1 MKYSMKKSDKLSIAV
16 LGLWHLGLVYSASLA
31 KFGYRVFG
39 FDLDKK
45 NIERLNL
52 AKLPIYEPGLSE
64 LVKKY
69 LNKNLFFSNDP
80 RQVVS
85 DKDYI
90 FITLDTSIDN
100 LDEIDL
106 TPIHKLFN
114 LVIKYSSKR
123 STIVISSQVPIGT
136 TRSFIKK
143 LKPET
148 RVIYFPENLRL
159 GTAIED
165 FLKPTRIVLGSD
177 NEDILEQFLKDFSIF
192 KCKVLKM
199 SVESAEM
206 LKHALNSY
214 LALNITFS
222 SELCDLCEMLD
233 ANASDV
239 VLGLKSDPRVSPQA
253 PLNPG
258 LGFSGGTLGR
268 DVKTLIKVSAK
279 FNYPA
284 KLLNAIYEVNRHR
297 LNYLLTKIKKI
308 YPKLNGK
315 KIGILGLTYKPN
327 TDTLRRSQSIDLAN
341 LLADEKIEIRGF
353 DPAIKNQNLKS
364 LHLINSLEEFLKGL
378 DLLILM
384 TQWPQFQSIDPKLAS
399 NLMRQNI
406 IIDTKNFLDKQ
417 KYKDCGFRYI
427 GIGQSE

>member
-1 MKYSMKKSDKLSIAV
+1 MKKSDKLSIAV
-16 LGLWHLGLVYSASLA
+16 LGLWHLGLVYSACLA

-45 NIERLNL
+45 NIKRLNS

-64 LVKKY
+64 YVKRY

-80 RQVVS
+80 KQAIE

-90 FITLDTSIDN
+90 FIALDTSIDN
-100 LDEIDL
+100 SDEIDL
-106 TPIHKLFN
+106 TPIHKLFA
-114 LVIKYSSKR
+114 LVIKYCSKR
-123 STIVISSQVPIGT
+123 SIIVISSQIPIGT
-136 TRSFIKK
+136 TRSLIKK
-143 LKPET
+143 LKPNT
-148 RVIYFPENLRL
+148 KVIYFPENLRL

-165 FLKPTRIVLGSD
+165 FLKPARIVLGSD
-177 NEDILEQFLKDFSIF
+177 DEDVVEQFLKDFFIF

-214 LALNITFS
+214 LALNISFI

-233 ANASDV
+233 ANASDI

-253 PLNPG
+253 PINPG

-268 DVKTLIKVSAK
+268 DVKTLIKISTK

-297 LNYLLTKIKKI
+297 LNYLLKKITKI

-327 TDTLRRSQSIDLAN
+327 TDTLRRSQSFDLAN
-341 LLADEKIEIRGF
+341 LLAEERAEIRGF

-364 LHLINSLEEFLKGL
+364 LHLVDSLGEFLKGL

-384 TQWPQFQSIDPKLAS
+384 TQWPQFKSIDPRLAS
-399 NLMRQNI
+399 NLMRKKI

-417 KYKDCGFRYI
+417 KYLELGFKILR
-427 GIGQSE
+427 IGQNK